1 MESLHGYLQ
10 VPPDRSQILGRQSWK
25 TRYVAVGCRQ
35 NTRRDRHGSQALS
48 RTTSS
53 LVNSVISKSVNRN
66 DTDEVY
72 LSVYKT
78 KEDWEPIQRWLL
90 SDVSDCQVQQVSNRK
105 QGPVL
110 PTLVV
115 TICDNQRK
123 RRSSRAAGFMSS
135 KDSGVKTLWF
145 RTPPDDHHPS
155 LHEWARFITARKSS
169 VSNTVGSPT
178 SPVSPTFFQTPNYER
193 QDHVSRPGS
202 SNRGPHHMHPSAAA
216 AYSTAPLDPCAT
228 LCSESPSLRSRRSDL
243 SSPSSNNHSTHRTP
257 YAIPEQH
264 YTTIMPGDILVPGLQ
279 GEHQGQIVEGW
290 TSAKGWS
297 SSISSPIKSR
307 DSIGSSQ
314 SQPLSPIV
322 DVSSPPAPGETILDR
337 AFQLGQIPG
346 AGSPIPGQEKLSSIA
361 RFDALM
367 RESDDKEQR
376 RRQRQ
381 EQKDEQNHHQKHKS
395 RQSQQQATRKQDR
408 NLAVKT
414 SFDDD
419 NGPRREKESES
430 DSDECDPSQDLM
442 QNDNMA
448 TLMSPSAQRALAFIT
463 GGDRHVPDRHSNLNS
478 HRSSVSRTHVRSYD
492 SMAPHYDSAP
502 SSRPHTAHAKTKSRP
517 HPPRAQS
524 TSHPRP
530 TAMTG
535 ANHLSTPSMDSV
547 AEHRHS
553 NSSDKLSSLPE
564 LTKEVS
570 SASLLPVQSN
580 TSAASSQASS
590 QECIDADF
598 SSSTPRPNMTQLGSG
613 PGRRAEPEVKEKR
626 DGRRVE
632 PEVKERR
639 DGRRVEPE
647 VKDKPHGR
655 RVEPDV
661 KEKRD
666 IRLVE
671 PDAKKTRDGRRIE
684 LDIKE
689 KPHGRRIE
697 PDVKEKRDGRRKTI
711 GVGSSKG

>member
-1 MESLHGYLQ
+1 MDSLHGYLQ

-155 LHEWARFITARKSS
+155 LHEWARFITAKKSS
-169 VSNTVGSPT
+169 VSNAVGSPT

-202 SNRGPHHMHPSAAA
+202 SNRGPHHMHSSTTATYSA
-216 AYSTAPLDPCAT
+216 APLDPCST

-264 YTTIMPGDILVPGLQ
+264 YTTIMPGDILIPGLQ

-307 DSIGSSQ
+307 DSVGSSQ

-367 RESDDKEQR
+367 RESDNKEQR
-376 RRQRQ
+376 RRQRQRQ
-381 EQKDEQNHHQKHKS
+381 EQKDEQNYHQKQKS
-395 RQSQQQATRKQDR
+395 HKQDR
-408 NLAVKT
+408 NLAVTT

-419 NGPRREKESES
+419 NGTRGEKESES
-430 DSDECDPSQDLM
+430 DSDEYEPSPDLM

-463 GGDRHVPDRHSNLNS
+463 SGDRHEPDRHSNLNS

-492 SMAPHYDSAP
+492 GMAPHYDSAP

-530 TAMTG
+530 TAMTS

-547 AEHRHS
+547 AENRHS

-564 LTKEVS
+564 LTKELS
-570 SASLLPVQSN
+570 SASLLPVQSH

-598 SSSTPRPNMTQLGSG
+598 SSSTPRPSMTQLGSG
-613 PGRRAEPEVKEKR
+613 PGRRIEPEVKEKPHGQRVEQPEVKEKR
-626 DGRRVE
+626 DGRRIE
-632 PEVKERR
+632 PEVKKR
-639 DGRRVEPE
+639 
-647 VKDKPHGR
+647 PHGR
-655 RVEPDV
+655 RMDVDV
-661 KEKRD
+661 KE
-666 IRLVE
+666 E
-671 PDAKKTRDGRRIE
+671 
-684 LDIKE
+684 
-689 KPHGRRIE
+689 
-697 PDVKEKRDGRRKTI
+697 RDGRRKTI

>member
-1 MESLHGYLQ
+1 MKDDGLSAYQPSHGAREL
-10 VPPDRSQILGRQSWK
+10 VFIFFLLS
-25 TRYVAVGCRQ
+25 TNNERYWQ
-35 NTRRDRHGSQALS
+35 
-48 RTTSS
+48 
-53 LVNSVISKSVNRN
+53 
-66 DTDEVY
+66 
-72 LSVYKT
+72 
-78 KEDWEPIQRWLL
+78 EDWEPIQRWLL

-155 LHEWARFITARKSS
+155 LHEWARFITAKKSS
-169 VSNTVGSPT
+169 VSNAVGSPT

-202 SNRGPHHMHPSAAA
+202 GNRGPHHMHSFAAA
-216 AYSTAPLDPCAT
+216 AYSTTPLDPCAT

-307 DSIGSSQ
+307 DSVGSSQ

-367 RESDDKEQR
+367 RDSDDKEQR

-381 EQKDEQNHHQKHKS
+381 EQKEQKDKQNHHQNHKS
-395 RQSQQQATRKQDR
+395 HQSQQQATLKQDR

-419 NGPRREKESES
+419 NGTRGEKESES

-463 GGDRHVPDRHSNLNS
+463 GGDRHEPDRHSNLNFY
-478 HRSSVSRTHVRSYD
+478 RSSVSRTHVRSD
-492 SMAPHYDSAP
+492 DGMAPHYDSAP

-547 AEHRHS
+547 AENRHS

-613 PGRRAEPEVKEKR
+613 PGQRLEPEVKDKR

-632 PEVKERR
+632 P
-639 DGRRVEPE
+639 
-647 VKDKPHGR
+647 
-655 RVEPDV
+655 
-661 KEKRD
+661 
-666 IRLVE
+666 
-671 PDAKKTRDGRRIE
+671 DAKETRDGRRMK
-684 LDIKE
+684 LDVKE
-689 KPHGRRIE
+689 KKPHGQRIE
-697 PDVKEKRDGRRKTI
+697 ADVKEKRDGRRKTI